1 MYFAIKQERGGER
14 ENGITTV
21 YAEINGQ
28 KEAKLD
34 GRKKED
40 KAILRKTL
48 LKNP

>member
-34 GRKKED
+34 GGEKK
-40 KAILRKTL
+40 KTKPFL
-48 LKNP
+48 GKPF